1 MTETAAAR
9 WGSKAGAILAL
20 CRVSN
25 LPTVWM
31 NVVAAAVLA
40 GAGEAGAV
48 VLLAASMSA
57 FYCGGIALNDLS
69 DREWDA
75 REQPY
80 RPIPSGR
87 VTVGQAQ
94 LTTYVLFGSGF
105 ALLLLAPFPTAL
117 LPALVLLGLIVAY
130 DRFHKQHPASVLLMA
145 GCRLMVFTVSSW
157 ALVGNP
163 LTWALAGGSVCFA
176 YTLLI
181 SVAARHENTRGR
193 PYAWPVVPRMI
204 AGMSVVDGAFV
215 GVVVAP
221 LWILPGLAAALLTH
235 LGQRWVRGD

>member
-1 MTETAAAR
+1 MTEAAASKR
-9 WGSKAGAILAL
+9 GSRAGAILAL

-40 GAGEAGAV
+40 GSAEAGAV

-57 FYCGGIALNDLS
+57 FYCGGMALNDLS

-87 VTVGQAQ
+87 VTVNQAR
-94 LTTYVLFGSGF
+94 LTTGVLFAGGF

-117 LPALVLLGLIVAY
+117 LPALVLLGLIVTY

-145 GCRLMVFTVSSW
+145 GCRLMVFTVTSW
-157 ALVGNP
+157 ALAGTLVA
-163 LTWALAGGSVCFA
+163 WALAGGSVCFA

-193 PYAWPVVPRMI
+193 PYPWPVVPRMI
-204 AGMSVVDGAFV
+204 AAMSVVDGAFV
-215 GVVVAP
+215 GLVVGP

-235 LGQRWVRGD
+235 LAQRWVRGD

>member
-1 MTETAAAR
+1 
-9 WGSKAGAILAL
+9 
-20 CRVSN
+20 
-25 LPTVWM
+25 
-31 NVVAAAVLA
+31 
-40 GAGEAGAV
+40 
-48 VLLAASMSA
+48 
-57 FYCGGIALNDLS
+57 
-69 DREWDA
+69 
-75 REQPY
+75 
-80 RPIPSGR
+80 
-87 VTVGQAQ
+87 
-94 LTTYVLFGSGF
+94 
-105 ALLLLAPFPTAL
+105 
-117 LPALVLLGLIVAY
+117 
-130 DRFHKQHPASVLLMA
+130 
-145 GCRLMVFTVSSW
+145 MVFTVSSW